1 MARIL
6 IIEDNPDN
14 LALMRYL
21 LQAFGHDTLAAQD
34 GEEGLARA
42 ETETGLELI
51 LCDVHLPNMDG
62 YAVAQ
67 RLKADPRLRRIPLV
81 AVTALAMVGDRERV
95 LAAGFDGYIAKPI
108 APREFVGQ
116 VKGFLPAAP
125 AIGDEADLMSAE
137 TIPPEATPNPLQET
151 PAQSA
156 RILVVDDSATNRN
169 LAEATL
175 TPFGYRLTLTSR
187 VSEALE
193 LLTRYSFDLIL
204 SDLQMPD
211 DDGFHFLAKVK
222 ADPRLRGL
230 PFVLISSSVWGT
242 QDRKRGLAL
251 GAAAF
256 LLRPIDPR
264 RLLAEIQS
272 CLTRSP
278 E

>member
-21 LQAFGHDTLAAQD
+21 LQSFGHDTLAAQD
-34 GEEGLARA
+34 GEEGVARA
-42 ETETGLELI
+42 ETETGLDLI

-67 RLKADPRLRRIPLV
+67 WLKAHPRLRQIPLV

-95 LAAGFDGYIAKPI
+95 LAAGFDGYLAKPI
-108 APREFVGQ
+108 APRAFVGQ
-116 VKGFLPAAP
+116 VEAFLPAAP
-125 AIGDEADLMSAE
+125 AGQEADLASAPAR
-137 TIPPEATPNPLQET
+137 PPVPAPAPRPET
-151 PAQSA
+151 PTESA
-156 RILVVDDSATNRN
+156 RILVVDDCATNRS

-175 TPFGYRLTLTSR
+175 APFGYRVTLAAR
-187 VSEALE
+187 VAEALE
-193 LLTRYSFDLIL
+193 ILARQPFDLIL

-211 DDGFHFLAKVK
+211 DDGFHFLATLK
-222 ADPRLRGL
+222 ADARLRRL

-242 QDRKRGLAL
+242 QDRKRALAL

-264 RLLAEIQS
+264 RLLAEIRA
-272 CLTRSP
+272 CLTVTP